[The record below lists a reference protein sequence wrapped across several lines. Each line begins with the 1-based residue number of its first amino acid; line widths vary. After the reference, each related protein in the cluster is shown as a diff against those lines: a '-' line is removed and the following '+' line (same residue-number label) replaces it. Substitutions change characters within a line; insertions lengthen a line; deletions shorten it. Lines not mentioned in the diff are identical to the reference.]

1 MEKMKMF
8 LKKSAVLCCAL
19 MAAPMAAMAQETTN
33 DSTATMIDTLVAKV
47 DFSSVI
53 TGIGSIAAGLM
64 GVYLAVLAFRFIRGM
79 VSRG

>member
-33 DSTATMIDTLVAKV
+33 DPTATMIDTLVAKV

>member
-19 MAAPMAAMAQETTN
+19 MAAPMAAMAQETTE
-33 DSTATMIDTLVAKV
+33 DPTATMIDTLVAKV